1 MNNRQNGRRRGRNNP
16 RPQGGNRGGFDS
28 GNRIDSRARGN
39 AAQLLE
45 KYKNMARDAQMSGD
59 RVLTEYYLQ
68 FADHYF
74 RVLSD
79 ARSRQEEQ
87 RARFQDRDDD
97 SREEPEA
104 EAEEDE
110 FDAIDS
116 IGRAPRQRPQERG
129 ERAPDR
135 SERSGERGDR
145 GDRAERGG
153 DRYRR
158 EGYDADR
165 PARRN
170 GYDARP
176 QDGSENDGRAD
187 RGRGRDDAERD
198 EGGYN
203 RRERGGDERR
213 APRGRGAREDRG
225 SAMNAAPADFD
236 DAPAAIDIAVLPP
249 AIGAMD
255 AIPMRDDFDLAP
267 VETASVDS
275 ETALPSAQPE
285 DAEAAPAPRRRGRP
299 RKVVATEG
307 DDAAA

>member
-110 FDAIDS
+110 FDVIDS

-129 ERAPDR
+129 ERAPEPLEPNPFLFLCDLEFGLLLPGSQR
-135 SERSGERGDR
+135 DPQLLVLLGVLFDGDALEH
-145 GDRAERGG
+145 GVDGLAERLH
-153 DRYRR
+153 
-158 EGYDADR
+158 
-165 PARRN
+165 ARR
-170 GYDARP
+170 
-176 QDGSENDGRAD
+176 
-187 RGRGRDDAERD
+187 
-198 EGGYN
+198 
-203 RRERGGDERR
+203 
-213 APRGRGAREDRG
+213 GALWMC
-225 SAMNAAPADFD
+225 MNAAARADHDLSAERVD
-236 DAPAAIDIAVLPP
+236 DVGH
-249 AIGAMD
+249 IGG
-255 AIPMRDDFDLAP
+255 RN
-267 VETASVDS
+267 AS
-275 ETALPSAQPE
+275 
-285 DAEAAPAPRRRGRP
+285 
-299 RKVVATEG
+299 
-307 DDAAA
+307 